1 MLGILIGAF
10 PSYFIDHRGTENH
23 LHVAGEKKAHVAGSN
38 TQSKLERTKHRMQ
51 KPPSSAPNISHQ
63 TYSSHRSAPAVS
75 RASSASAIIEH
86 GPRDS
91 RMVAL
96 TFDLN
101 EREGGLTGFDDKIF
115 KILKKTNT
123 RATFFMSGMWA
134 ESHSK
139 EAKLIGNS
147 DLFEIESQA
156 YSDKLFI
163 GISNEQVMLQI
174 SKAQDSINF
183 ITGVTPR
190 YFRFPYG
197 KYNQASINAVYGSG
211 LKPVQCDVQT
221 KDISINSS
229 ANDIIGAVKQNACGG
244 SIIEMHA
251 NGKGWHTAKA
261 LPQIIDFLRQNGYE
275 LVTIS
280 ELLSDNP

>member
-1 MLGILIGAF
+1 MLGLLIGAF
-10 PSYFIDHRGTENH
+10 PSYFIDHRGGEKH
-23 LHVAGEKKAHVAGSN
+23 LHEAGEKKAHIAGSN
-38 TQSKLERTKHRMQ
+38 TQGKLERTKYHMQ

-63 TYSSHRSAPAVS
+63 TYSSRRSTLAVGRALSAPS
-75 RASSASAIIEH
+75 IIEH

-101 EREGGLTGFDDKIF
+101 EREGSITGFDDKILKF
-115 KILKKTNT
+115 LKKTNT

-139 EAKLIGNS
+139 EAKLIGTS
-147 DLFEIESQA
+147 DLFEIASQA
-156 YSDKLFI
+156 YSDKLFTRMSSEQI
-163 GISNEQVMLQI
+163 GLQI

-197 KYNQASINAVYGSG
+197 KYNQASVNAVYGSG
-211 LKPVQCDVQT
+211 LKPIQWDVQT

-229 ANDIIGAVKQNACGG
+229 ANDIIGTVKQNACGG

-275 LVTIS
+275 LVTVS
-280 ELLSDNP
+280 ELLNDN